1 MRVITS
7 FISVFFTFPFL
18 LLIPLSTPQVL
29 HDSSSSNN
37 VATISPRTLDAILQD
52 CAFKALIRPK
62 TGTPYDAQVPKN
74 LSGVSVSAL
83 RLRSGSLRNRGFKSY
98 KEFQIPIGVLEQPY
112 VKRLVL
118 VYHNLG
124 NLSENFYPLP
134 GYSYLAPVLGLLA
147 YSGANLTGQDLPE
160 LNLVTSDNSILINF
174 KDVKKF
180 PIGLV
185 PKCVF
190 FDLHGS
196 VQFDILLPGNV
207 CFTTEQGHFSIV
219 VESSKIA
226 PSPEPA
232 AVAANF
238 GDEHN
243 HHHGGNKDM
252 SKVWIIVASVFGG
265 CIVFIIL
272 SLLTVRV
279 KRAKRSMRIQQLEF
293 AAESDETL
301 HMASIGGTKAPLAVG
316 TRTRPMIENDY
327 IP

>member
-1 MRVITS
+1 MRVITN
-7 FISVFFTFPFL
+7 FLPVFFTFQFL
-18 LLIPLSTPQVL
+18 LFLN
-29 HDSSSSNN
+29 DSSSSNN
-37 VATISPRTLDAILQD
+37 VTTISPRTLDAILQD

-62 TGTPYDAQVPKN
+62 TGIPYDAQVPKN

-124 NLSENFYPLP
+124 NLSQDFYPLP

-160 LNLVTSDNSILINF
+160 LNLITSDNSILINF
-174 KDVKKF
+174 KDVKNA
-180 PIGLV
+180 PVGSV

-207 CFTTEQGHFSIV
+207 CFTTQQGHFSIV
-219 VESSKIA
+219 VENSKSIA

-238 GDEHN
+238 GDQHN
-243 HHHGGNKDM
+243 HHHGGNKDIM
-252 SKVWIIVASVFGG
+252 SKVWIIAVSLAGG
-265 CIVFIIL
+265 CIVLILL

-279 KRAKRSMRIQQLEF
+279 RRRKRSMRIQQLEF
-293 AAESDETL
+293 AAESNETL

>member
-7 FISVFFTFPFL
+7 FISVFFTFSFL

-52 CAFKALIRPK
+52 CAFKALIKPK

-180 PIGLV
+180 PI
-185 PKCVF
+185 
-190 FDLHGS
+190 
-196 VQFDILLPGNV
+196 
-207 CFTTEQGHFSIV
+207 EQGHFSIV

-272 SLLTVRV
+272 SLLIVRV